1 MQNKINFLT
10 LYQSVFESLNEGNLQ
25 SLLDRVY
32 KITNIPILAVDIMY
46 NLLGASSLKHTG
58 DYYWDYLLEHKGYET
73 DMTVRLYSDGI
84 MQSVNENEA
93 PYVINWGAATENY
106 PKILGVIK
114 INQIVEGYVV
124 MQCRKNEITN
134 DHLKAMAIIQDAC
147 SLLMKEIDSENSME
161 LSHQKAFANELFNH
175 RILSNKQLDTWKNTT
190 GFSLNPNYRI
200 LAISTNTIAEK
211 NVLSFIRKKI
221 QQIPAKQLLLIQ
233 HNVLYILQYDFSDTS
248 VKLYSAELL
257 NLLKKFHAYCG
268 ISNSFDNLLDIADY
282 QMQAHDAMTWGR
294 KNDCD
299 KFIYMY
305 SDYYLSAILY
315 PRTEQMPPN
324 NYISPII
331 IQVQEY
337 DRIHSTDLYFTL
349 QKYIKNLC
357 NTSNT
362 AAELHLHRNSLLYRI
377 NKIEELT
384 HSNLKD
390 FQIFLHLGI
399 SFYMLENKPTH
410 NAE

>member
-10 LYQSVFESLNEGNLQ
+10 LYQSIFESLNEGNLQ
-25 SLLDRVY
+25 NLLDRVY

-46 NLLGASSLKHTG
+46 NLLGASSHKHTG
-58 DYYWDYLLEHKGYET
+58 DYYWDYLLKHKGYET

-93 PYVINWGAATENY
+93 PYVIDWGAATENY
-106 PKILGVIK
+106 PKILGIINV
-114 INQIVEGYVV
+114 NQIVEGYVV

-147 SLLMKEIDSENSME
+147 SLLMKDMDSESSME

-175 RILSNKQLDTWKNTT
+175 RILSKKQLDTWKNTT
-190 GFSLNPNYRI
+190 GFSLDPSYRI

-221 QQIPAKQLLLIQ
+221 QQISGKQLLLIQ
-233 HNVLYILQYDFSDTS
+233 HNVLYILLYDFSDS
-248 VKLYSAELL
+248 SMKSYLPELL

-282 QMQAHDAMTWGR
+282 QMQASDAMTYGR
-294 KNDCD
+294 KNNHD

-305 SDYYLSAILY
+305 SDYYLPAILY
-315 PRTEQMPPN
+315 PRTEQMPLQ

-390 FQIFLHLGI
+390 FQIFLHLSI